1 MIVDVVGPTID
12 RSLTLNFMGDWGAAN
27 LTRVCGWLVQEL
39 ADRAGPETRC
49 AIWNGRGGS
58 DAIFAVG
65 RGEVDVALCTPAAFA
80 RMAVAGTGPFRDGPF
95 PNLRALGVVPQDDR
109 LVVGLDASLGIT
121 TFAELREAAP
131 ALRIAA
137 SPDDGVNFV
146 GLAAHTLMAAAG
158 IDDATVE
165 AWGGKYVEDE
175 RPFPC
180 IERYGSGV
188 CNAIVHEAIMA
199 PHWRPALEER
209 PISFLPVEAS
219 VLETLER
226 EYGWPSGTVEPWR
239 FPALET
245 AFTTLDFRDFLVMTT
260 TDLPDD
266 VAHLLA
272 WCLGE
277 TRQGLERQ
285 YRHIPPEFS
294 PVTYPLDP
302 VAMGTTPIA
311 LHDGA
316 VAYYETLG

>member
-1 MIVDVVGPTID
+1 MIVDVAGPTID
-12 RSLTLNFMGDWGAAN
+12 RSVTLSFMGDWGAAN

-39 ADRAGPETRC
+39 TDRAGPGTRC

-58 DAIFAVG
+58 DAIRAVG
-65 RGEVDVALCTPAAFA
+65 RGEVDIALCTPAAFA
-80 RMAVAGTGPFRDGPF
+80 RMGLAGTGPFRDESF
-95 PNLRALGVVPQDDR
+95 PKLRALGVVPQDDR
-109 LVVGLDASLGIT
+109 MVVALDANLGIT
-121 TFAELREAAP
+121 SFAELRDAKP
-131 ALRIAA
+131 ALRIAS

-158 IDDATVE
+158 IDDATVT
-165 AWGGKYVEDE
+165 AWGGTYVEDE

-180 IERYGSGV
+180 IERYASGA
-188 CNAIVHEAIMA
+188 CDAIVHEAIMA
-199 PHWRPALEER
+199 PHWRLALEQR
-209 PISFLPVEAS
+209 RTTFLPVEDP
-219 VLETLER
+219 VLELLER

-239 FPALET
+239 FPGLDA
-245 AFTTLDFRDFLVMTT
+245 AFTTLDFADFLVMTT
-260 TDLPDD
+260 TDLPHD

-277 TRQGLERQ
+277 TRQELERQ

-302 VAMGTTPIA
+302 IAMGTTPIP

-316 VAYYETLG
+316 AAYYETLG